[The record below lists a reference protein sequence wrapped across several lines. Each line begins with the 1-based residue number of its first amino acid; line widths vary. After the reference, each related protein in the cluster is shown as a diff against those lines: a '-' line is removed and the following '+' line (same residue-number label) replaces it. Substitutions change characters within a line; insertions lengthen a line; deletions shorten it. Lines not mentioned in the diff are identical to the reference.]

1 MTTGRQRIA
10 NLIAKRDE
18 IFLAEA
24 MELVEEC
31 HDEMQTAIDE
41 NREEE
46 VEDILADYLGLE
58 LDYVFDM
65 LLT

>member
-10 NLIAKRDE
+10 KLIAKRDD
-18 IFLAEA
+18 LTLTKA

-31 HDEMQTAIDE
+31 HGEMQTAIDE